1 MFNGRVRVGF
11 GRGLFSRA
19 LDAVKRSHDSAF
31 RLALCASDASSCS
44 IAEFDSK
51 RRWTKQS
58 FKSG

>member
-11 GRGLFSRA
+11 GRGLFHE
-19 LDAVKRSHDSAF
+19 LDAVKLSHDSAF